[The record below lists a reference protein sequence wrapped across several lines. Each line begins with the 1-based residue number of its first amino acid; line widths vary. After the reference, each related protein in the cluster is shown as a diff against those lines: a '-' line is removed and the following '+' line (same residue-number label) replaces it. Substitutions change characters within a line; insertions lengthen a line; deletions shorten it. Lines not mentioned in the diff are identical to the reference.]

1 MPHCLVSHVA
11 PAQANRPRSSSVTRP
26 RPRQAQISDPRSA
39 ETLRDVTSD
48 VPSSIAAAG
57 QRALRQGRDVIR
69 RPVPPNVEWLSV
81 TSSGLRIAGAFGG
94 NLFLQARSLNAGAKR
109 HPILRL

>member
-1 MPHCLVSHVA
+1 MT
-11 PAQANRPRSSSVTRP
+11 SVVP
-26 RPRQAQISDPRSA
+26 
-39 ETLRDVTSD
+39 TS
-48 VPSSIAAAG
+48 IGAAS
-57 QRALRQGRDVIR
+57 QPALRQGRDVIR